1 LGNQLTS
8 KSNFNQP
15 QVTVI
20 TWWPEYRQH
29 LSYIASEHGWSD
41 DIIPPEHSI
50 RFAKEAGCTLHLI
63 DGDHRLK
70 GAIEMVEDL
79 FGRFLC
85 RVLSGKK

>member
-1 LGNQLTS
+1 MKVYFSHGKESGPRGS
-8 KSNFNQP
+8 KIQRLAS
-15 QVTVI
+15 
-20 TWWPEYRQH
+20 
-29 LSYIASEHGWSD
+29 IASAHGWSD
-41 DIIPPEHSI
+41 DVIPPEHSI

-85 RVLSGKK
+85 RVLLGKK